1 MEATRLLKPLV
12 QRVAMI
18 AIYPRRYSPSR
29 HPCGALCF
37 NYFSVVSCKGYWK
50 AGRRKPDALARIRY
64 RSLAWRLGKARDLS
78 RQAVEIARRSDEGET
93 AALWQANAAIRE
105 ALFGN
110 TEEARKTLQGDNAK
124 ARTAYQDFLAAWKA
138 ADPHIP
144 VLIAAKS
151 EH

>member
-1 MEATRLLKPLV
+1 
-12 QRVAMI
+12 MI

-29 HPCGALCF
+29 HPYGALCF
-37 NYFSVVSCKGYWK
+37 NYFSVVSCKHYWK

-64 RSLAWRLGKARDLS
+64 RSLAWETRESSRPF

-110 TEEARKTLQGDNAK
+110 TEEARKSAAGAVT
-124 ARTAYQDFLAAWKA
+124 LAAGSRDAEAQA
-138 ADPHIP
+138 ALAYALAGD
-144 VLIAAKS
+144 
-151 EH
+151 